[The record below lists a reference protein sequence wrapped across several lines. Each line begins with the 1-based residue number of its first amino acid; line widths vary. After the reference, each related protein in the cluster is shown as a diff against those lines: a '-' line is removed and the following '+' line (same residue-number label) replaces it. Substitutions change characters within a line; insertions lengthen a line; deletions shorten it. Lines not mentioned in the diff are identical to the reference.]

1 MRSPEHSSRASLPAR
16 NDGEAAPPSPA
27 PARRASAEP
36 VPEAELGR
44 ADEIARIAMQLFL
57 ERGYDNTPMAL
68 IARAAGLTKAGLYH
82 HFESKEDILYAV
94 HKTGTERNL
103 LPIIERA
110 EPIADP
116 EQRLRTFLLEHARQ
130 LTRDPTAAVQITEAR
145 RLSRKHFREIQDCWQ
160 RSYELVRGAIAELQQ
175 QGRCSKQVN
184 PAFAAFAALGS
195 TSWIVHWFDYS
206 RPMAGEEVANT
217 VVEIFIKGLLA
228 VEQA

>member
-1 MRSPEHSSRASLPAR
+1 MKPSEHSSRMRLSTR
-16 NDGEAAPPSPA
+16 NEGDAAPSSSVSAGRTP
-27 PARRASAEP
+27 AEP

-44 ADEIARIAMQLFL
+44 ADEIAGIAMQLFL

-82 HFESKEDILYAV
+82 HFESKEEILYAV
-94 HKTGTERNL
+94 HKTGTQRNL
-103 LPIIERA
+103 LPILERA
-110 EPIADP
+110 EPITDP

-145 RLSRKHFREIQDCWQ
+145 RLSRKHFKEIQDCWK
-160 RSYELVRGAIAELQQ
+160 RSYELVRGAIVELQQ
-175 QGRCSKQVN
+175 QGRCAKHVN
-184 PAFAAFAALGS
+184 PAYAAFAALGS

-206 RPMAGEEVANT
+206 RPMAGEEVART

-228 VEQA
+228 AEQT